1 MLKERYKIIAR
12 NLEYDKVEEGYDS
25 IEKLIKRIVEESA
38 NEECIVY
45 SDKIDKENKVVEVH
59 FADCNYY
66 EINVN
71 INDKAEDVIRKVF
84 IYLIEERD
92 KDKMNPNINGNN
104 QRYYMKHN
112 I

>member
-1 MLKERYKIIAR
+1 MDILLCYANFNTILKQ
-12 NLEYDKVEEGYDS
+12 S
-25 IEKLIKRIVEESA
+25 
-38 NEECIVY
+38 
-45 SDKIDKENKVVEVH
+45 H
-59 FADCNYY
+59 
-66 EINVN
+66 VN